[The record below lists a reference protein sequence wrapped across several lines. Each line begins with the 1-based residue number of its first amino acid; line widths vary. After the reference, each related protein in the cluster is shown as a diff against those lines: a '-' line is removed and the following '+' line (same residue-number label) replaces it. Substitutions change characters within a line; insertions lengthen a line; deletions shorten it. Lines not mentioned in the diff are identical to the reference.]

1 MPCSKLILLLGLWVL
16 FLVPQIARACPSCAE
31 AVPQTS
37 GAEEED
43 LVRLGRAYNNSIYL
57 MVGMPYFLLGTVGY
71 LIYRHLRVPGA
82 AAPSLPPRHEDQSG
96 LPGDRACSLPS
107 RDGVS

>member
-31 AVPQTS
+31 AVPQSS

-57 MVGMPYFLLGTVGY
+57 MVGTPYLLLGAFGFYV
-71 LIYRHLRVPGA
+71 YRGLKKIQAARA
-82 AAPSLPPRHEDQSG
+82 AAGGPGTAGFPCPLP
-96 LPGDRACSLPS
+96 
-107 RDGVS
+107 